1 MRRKVVLRDSA
12 ESTLS
17 FYVFVY
23 ACTWG
28 GKDFPEVSKRKDD
41 NALTDERI
49 KELEPTSGR
58 ERRIAVCPTNTAAGF
73 RKAAGAVGTMIIGFF
88 FGGTEFPLGAY
99 PLGSALVAAVPKYS
113 VFALIGVL
121 LRCAYAYAAGEDL
134 LLFGLSA
141 AALCACRILLCVA
154 VYGRKMIRKTGRLP
168 DSVSARVLLCA
179 IFTLGFSLIGA
190 IQAGSELYDIASLA
204 LNTVCAASF
213 AFLLSFFFEPEYR
226 FTPAFEAGLGAAA
239 FCLSLSLVNLYI
251 GTFSIGLVVSY
262 MITLYVGWLG
272 QPTRSSAV
280 GLLCGLA
287 CGGIYAPIFAL
298 SGLIAG
304 IFFEVNSLL
313 AAAGSI
319 AVMICGALY
328 FSGTEAISA
337 FLPEIITAAVL
348 IAVPAMLRILPSFSM
363 KAVPA
368 EASDC
373 RELIARRRE
382 EERERRMESIAG
394 SMNALSSIMHSL
406 SEKFRRPR
414 PEKLSEKCMQIWRRH
429 CEMCPNECTCRGL
442 EEMESDKASDKLA
455 SRLMASGKIDREKL
469 YEITKVKCPMLDA
482 IAKEISVC
490 SAKMLEEAIRE
501 DKTQIFAFDY
511 EAMAQMFADAASEGT
526 IQFNVDKVL
535 SDRLRRRFLRSGL
548 RAENLVVCGDRK
560 KYVIATGPD
569 IARTELRP
577 AAIREI
583 CEAICGVKFSMPEFM
598 LENGRSAL
606 TLESTPCYTVE
617 YSGKQ
622 VSKKGENV
630 CGDSVSVVKSYDDYF
645 YCFICDGMGSGED
658 AALTSRMCRVFLE
671 KMLACGNKKS
681 TTLEM
686 LNNLVCSK
694 STECFATVD
703 LLEVDLMQG
712 IASFI
717 KSGAVPSYVIR
728 EKHLYKIASGTF
740 PIGIVPQVSAEV
752 TEFELED
759 GDVIL
764 LCSDGVA
771 SDIEACETGDPAWFV
786 EFISTEWT
794 DNLGVM
800 AEKIIHAAQGAAAR
814 ADDMTVELVRVRK
827 ISETSED
834 AA

>member
-1 MRRKVVLRDSA
+1 M
-12 ESTLS
+12 
-17 FYVFVY
+17 
-23 ACTWG
+23 
-28 GKDFPEVSKRKDD
+28 
-41 NALTDERI
+41 TDERI
-49 KELEPTSGR
+49 KELEPTAAR
-58 ERRIAVCPTNTAAGF
+58 ERRVSVPASHTAPGI
-73 RKAAGAVGTMIIGFF
+73 RKAVMALGTLVIGFF
-88 FGGTEFPLGAY
+88 FGGTEFPMGAF
-99 PLGSALVAAVPKYS
+99 PLGCALVASLPNYS
-113 VFALIGVL
+113 VFTVIGIL
-121 LRCAYAYAAGEDL
+121 LRCAYEYALGRDI
-134 LLFGLSA
+134 LLFGIGA
-141 AALCACRILLCVA
+141 AALCACRMVLCVA

-168 DSVSARVLLCA
+168 DTVPARVLLCA
-179 IFTLGFSLIGA
+179 IFALGFSLIHVVRG
-190 IQAGSELYDIASLA
+190 GTELYDILSLA

-239 FCLSLSLVNLYI
+239 FCLSLSLSGISV
-251 GTFSIGLVVSY
+251 GSFSIGLVVSY

-319 AVMICGALY
+319 AVMVCGGLY
-328 FSGTEAISA
+328 FGGTEVIAE
-337 FLPEIITAAVL
+337 FLPEIVTAAVL
-348 IAVPAMLRILPSFSM
+348 IAVPALLHILPSFSM
-363 KAVPA
+363 RTVPEDGA
-368 EASDC
+368 DC
-373 RELIARRRE
+373 KELIARKKE
-382 EERERRMESIAG
+382 QERERRMDSIAG
-394 SMNALSSIMHSL
+394 SMNALSAIMHSL
-406 SEKFRRPR
+406 SEKFRRPK
-414 PEKLSEKCMQIWRRH
+414 PEKLSEKCIEIWKSH
-429 CEMCPNECTCRGL
+429 CEGCPNECTCRGL
-442 EEMESDKASDKLA
+442 ENLETDKVSDKLA
-455 SRLMASGKIDREKL
+455 SRLMASGKIDRERL
-469 YEITKVKCPMLDA
+469 YDITKVKCPMLDV
-482 IAKEISVC
+482 IAHEISAC

-511 EAMAQMFADAASEGT
+511 EAMAQMFADAASEGN
-526 IQFNVDKVL
+526 ISFNVDKVL
-535 SDRLRRRFLRSGL
+535 SDRLRRQFLRAGL
-548 RAENLVVCGDRK
+548 RAENLIVCGDRK
-560 KYVIATGPD
+560 KYVIATGAD
-569 IARTELRP
+569 IARTTLRP
-577 AAIREI
+577 SDIREL
-583 CEAICGVKFSMPEFM
+583 CETVCGTRFCMPEFM
-598 LENGRSAL
+598 LENGKSAL
-606 TLESTPCYTVE
+606 TLEGAPRYAVE

-622 VSKKGENV
+622 VSKRGESV
-630 CGDSVSVVKSYDDYF
+630 CGDSVSVVKSYDDFF

-703 LLEVDLMQG
+703 LLEVDLVLG
-712 IASFI
+712 VASFI
-717 KSGAVPSYVIR
+717 KSGAVPSYIIR
-728 EKHLYKIASGTF
+728 DKRLYKIASGTF

-771 SDIEACETGDPAWFV
+771 SDIEASETGDPAWFI
-786 EFISTEWT
+786 EFISREWT
-794 DNLGVM
+794 DNLGAM
-800 AEKIIHAAQGAAAR
+800 AEKIIRAAEGAAVR
-814 ADDMTVELVRVRK
+814 ADDMTVELVRVRRLTE
-827 ISETSED
+827 SSED

>member
-1 MRRKVVLRDSA
+1 MT
-12 ESTLS
+12 E
-17 FYVFVY
+17 
-23 ACTWG
+23 
-28 GKDFPEVSKRKDD
+28 
-41 NALTDERI
+41 ERI
-49 KELEPTSGR
+49 KELEPLSAK
-58 ERRIAVCPTNTAAGF
+58 ERRQQTGSSYNAAGL
-73 RKAAGAVGTMIIGFF
+73 RRAAMALGTLVIGFF
-88 FGGTEFPLGAY
+88 FGGTEFPMGAF
-99 PLGSALVAAVPKYS
+99 PLGGALVASLPKYS
-113 VFALIGVL
+113 LFAAVGILI
-121 LRCAYAYAAGEDL
+121 RCAYDYALGSDIL
-134 LLFGLSA
+134 IYGLSA
-141 AALCACRILLCVA
+141 AALCVCRIVLNIA

-168 DSVSARVLLCA
+168 DTVPARVLLCA
-179 IFTLGFSLIGA
+179 IFTLGFSLFHVVRSGA
-190 IQAGSELYDIASLA
+190 GLYGILSLA

-239 FCLSLSLVNLYI
+239 FCLSLSLSGIHI
-251 GTFSIGLVVSY
+251 GTFSVGLLISY

-328 FSGTEAISA
+328 FGGTEVIAE

-348 IAVPAMLRILPSFSM
+348 IAVPALLHILPSFSM
-363 KAVPA
+363 RTVPA
-368 EASDC
+368 DGADC
-373 RELIARRRE
+373 RELAARKRE
-382 EERERRMESIAG
+382 EERERRMDSIAG
-394 SMNALSSIMHSL
+394 SMNALSAIMHSL

-414 PEKLSEKCMQIWRRH
+414 PEKLSEKCMEIWKRH
-429 CEMCPNECTCRGL
+429 CEGCPNECTCRGL
-442 EEMESDKASDKLA
+442 ENLETDKVSDKLA

-469 YEITKVKCPMLDA
+469 YDITKVKCPMLDV
-482 IAKEISVC
+482 IAREISAC

-511 EAMAQMFADAASEGT
+511 EAMAQMFADAASEGNVG
-526 IQFNVDKVL
+526 FNVDKVL
-535 SDRLRRRFLRSGL
+535 SDRLRRQFLRAGL
-548 RAENLVVCGDRK
+548 RAENLIVCGDRK
-560 KYVIATGPD
+560 KYVIATGAD
-569 IARTELRP
+569 IAHTSLRP
-577 AAIREI
+577 ADIRDL
-583 CEAICGVKFSMPEFM
+583 CEAVCGVRFCMPEFM
-598 LENGRSAL
+598 LENGKSAL
-606 TLESTPCYTVE
+606 TLESAPRYAVE

-622 VSKKGENV
+622 ISKKGENV
-630 CGDSVSVVKSYDDYF
+630 CGDSVSVVKSYDDFF

-703 LLEVDLMQG
+703 LLEVDLMLG
-712 IASFI
+712 VASFI
-717 KSGAVPSYVIR
+717 KSGAVPSYIIR
-728 EKHLYKIASGTF
+728 DKRLYKIASGTF

-752 TEFELED
+752 TEFELAD

-771 SDIEACETGDPAWFV
+771 SDIEAGETGDPAWFID
-786 EFISTEWT
+786 FISREWT

-800 AEKIIHAAQGAAAR
+800 AEKIILAAEGAAVR
-814 ADDMTVELVRVRK
+814 TDDMTVELIRVRR
-827 ISETSED
+827 IPESSEN